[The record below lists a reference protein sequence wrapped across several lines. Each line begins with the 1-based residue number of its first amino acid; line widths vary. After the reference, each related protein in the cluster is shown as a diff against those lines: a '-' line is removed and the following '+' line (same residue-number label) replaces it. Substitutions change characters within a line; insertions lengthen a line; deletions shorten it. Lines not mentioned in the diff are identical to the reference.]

1 MDKFSVVF
9 IPADVEDIRGFLVDV
24 KNKLPAGLMTLTA
37 EERQAYAK
45 MGDKTIA
52 FVQKAIDFAEL
63 YPHLVPAYVDI
74 AELKKDMEAVVI
86 MKSIFRQMEEMT
98 TQLEDSI
105 MVAGFDAFTASLS
118 IYGAAKDAARRDV
131 PGAKIVYD
139 EMKARFPGRKHK
151 EDPPSA

>member
-9 IPADVEDIRGFLVDV
+9 IPADVLEIKAFLVEV
-24 KNKLPAGLMTLTA
+24 KNKLPHGLMTLTA
-37 EERQAYAK
+37 DERQAYAK

-63 YPHLVPAYVDI
+63 YPNLVPAYVNI
-74 AELKKDMEAVVI
+74 IELKKDMEAVVI

-131 PGAKIVYD
+131 PGAKIVYN
-139 EMKARFPGRKHK
+139 EMKERFPGRKHK